1 MEFTLKSK
9 KGVLAILLLLLTPC
23 FLYYNLTFNT
33 DTTLKNVAVD
43 NMTSESTFTKGSVN
57 EAQARLPNYDAR
69 KRAGIVRSNLT
80 QEAGFDAN
88 KVLKEGQAEI
98 NNLITAY
105 DQSLSEPEA
114 KKVIEK
120 KLTVISDEYKKA
132 ILVKLANDE
141 L

>member
-1 MEFTLKSK
+1 MQFTLKSK
-9 KGVLAILLLLLTPC
+9 TGVIVILSLLLTIS
-23 FLYYNLTFNT
+23 FLYYNLTLNT
-33 DTTLKNVAVD
+33 DTALENVTVD

-69 KRAGIVRSNLT
+69 KRAGIVRSKLM

-114 KKVIEK
+114 RKVIEK
-120 KLTVISDEYKKA
+120 KLKVISDEYKKA

>member
-33 DTTLKNVAVD
+33 DTTLKNVTVD
-43 NMTSESTFTKGSVN
+43 NMTSESTFTKGSVI
-57 EAQARLPNYDAR
+57 ETQAILPNYDAR
-69 KRAGIVRSNLT
+69 KRAGIVRSKLT

-88 KVLKEGQAEI
+88 EVLKEGQAEI

-105 DQSLSEPEA
+105 DQSLSDPDA
-114 KKVIEK
+114 RKAIEQ
-120 KLTVISDEYKKA
+120 KLKVISDEYKKA